1 MTRLP
6 LPPVGDPMRQQAL
19 QQTMAAELVEHGDGG
34 GRGVRSVL
42 LANDRVTAEVV
53 VDRGMDIAGARI
65 DGIPIGWRSPV
76 PVLAPAFVEQS
87 GFGPHRAFFGGLLTT
102 GGLDHIGHPAERS
115 AEGFAYPARK
125 IDAFPMHGRING
137 TPATLRAYGVD
148 EVGDAGDIGT
158 PVAFVEGEVVQ
169 VAVFGEHLAL
179 RRRIELEYGSS
190 VLRVRDRVTNRGY
203 LASPLAL
210 LYHVNAGWP
219 VAAPGATTV
228 FPGSSAESVPLPA
241 ASDFPAETATPH
253 LAGSGRATASAQN
266 VIAAGETIGLRVS
279 WDAERLPVVVEWRL
293 TGNAGH
299 YAIGIEP
306 TTIRDA
312 AGGLPVL
319 APGES
324 IECGVDIELVHEGV
338 HEPVRESPRGA
349 EHEGTSA

>member
-6 LPPVGDPMRQQAL
+6 LPPIGDPMRQQAL

-34 GRGVRSVL
+34 GRGTRSVL

-65 DGIPIGWRSPV
+65 DGIPVGWRSPV
-76 PVLAPAFVEQS
+76 PILAPGLVEQS

-102 GGLDHIGHPAERS
+102 GGIDHIGHPTERS

-125 IDAFPMHGRING
+125 TDAFPMHGRING
-137 TPATLRAYGVD
+137 TPAVLRSYGVD
-148 EVGDAGDIGT
+148 DGET
-158 PVAFVEGEVVQ
+158 PVAFVEGELTQ
-169 VAVFGEHLAL
+169 VAVFGEHLSL
-179 RRRIELEYGSS
+179 RRRIELEYGSG

-219 VAAPGATTV
+219 VAAPGATTA
-228 FPGSSAESVPLPA
+228 FPGREADPAPLPA
-241 ASDFPAETATPH
+241 PSPFPAETATPYV
-253 LAGSGRATASAQN
+253 AGSGRAVASAEN
-266 VIAAGETIGLRVS
+266 VLEGGDIVGMRVS
-279 WDAERLPVVVEWRL
+279 WDTEHLPMVVEWRL

-306 TTIRDA
+306 ITLLGLE
-312 AGGLPVL
+312 GGFPVL
-319 APGES
+319 EPGAS
-324 IECGVDIELVHEGV
+324 IECGVDIELVHEHSGGTAGRRAR
-338 HEPVRESPRGA
+338 PGA
-349 EHEGTSA
+349 DEGASA